1 MKEQL
6 ELFPTEVGYELSP
19 QEELQDAGSINIP
32 EAQPIQDAEWCFQFF
47 NNEPTVFAYAKE
59 GDEVAPLVL
68 QVEPT
73 EGQGLTFRQNG
84 MEFKIFPRPISEE
97 TKKQRQ
103 EENVRQVK
111 EA

>member
-1 MKEQL
+1 MSEQL
-6 ELFPTEVGYELSP
+6 ELFP
-19 QEELQDAGSINIP
+19 QEETHQDFNEVSLP
-32 EAQPIQDAEWCFQFF
+32 EAQSIADAEWCFQFF
-47 NNEPTVFAYAKE
+47 NNEPIVFAYAKE
-59 GDEVAPLVL
+59 GDETAPLVL
-68 QVEPT
+68 QIEPT
-73 EGQGLTFRQNG
+73 EGQGLTFGQNG